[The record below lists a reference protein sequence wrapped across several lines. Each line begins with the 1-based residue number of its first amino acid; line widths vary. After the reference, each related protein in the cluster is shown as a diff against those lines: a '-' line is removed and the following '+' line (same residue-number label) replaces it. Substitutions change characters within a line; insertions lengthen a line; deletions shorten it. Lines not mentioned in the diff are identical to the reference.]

1 MCGAR
6 SCCRWAIDAL
16 RSLNGRPKTPTQ
28 LFFRKVGRVFGAVVL
43 GGTLWSGCT
52 KVGPD
57 YQRPPVEVNQNWL
70 DTKDPRLE
78 SGYQEYRT
86 WWKAFKDPTL
96 DRLIETAYQENL
108 DLRVAGVRVLAAR
121 AQLGIAT
128 GQLYPQT
135 QQVTGQYQ
143 KERISSGTAFL
154 GSSNV
159 GSSFGGLSLAQSQ
172 IGLSA
177 SWEVDFWGK
186 FRRAIESADAG
197 LMASIANYDSALVS
211 LTANVANFYITI
223 RTVERRLDIAH
234 RNVETQRESLKIA
247 QARFSGG
254 TTSQRDVDQARTIL
268 TSTEATIPPL
278 KIQLRQ
284 TKDALCVLLG
294 RPPNLLTNQLQG
306 KTAQIP
312 APPAKVVVGIPV
324 DLMRR
329 RPDIRAAE
337 YNAMAQ
343 GAQIGVAKAELYPA
357 LSLLGNFGLQASD
370 VGKSHLAGMFNWRD
384 RSGSMGPSL
393 TWNIFNYGQITNNV
407 RFQDAQFQTLL
418 VTYQNT
424 VLSAQQ
430 DVEDNLAGFLRTQEQ
445 VAVLKESVAAAQSS
459 LNLALIQYREGI
471 TDFTTVLTAQ
481 QALLSAEDSLAS
493 ALGNIS
499 RYLVGVYRA
508 LGGGW
513 QIREGQDFVPVETR
527 KEMEKRTN
535 WGKLLTP
542 ASEPPP
548 TPEEERQKRLIRAP
562 DW

>member
-1 MCGAR
+1 M
-6 SCCRWAIDAL
+6 
-16 RSLNGRPKTPTQ
+16 
-28 LFFRKVGRVFGAVVL
+28 
-43 GGTLWSGCT
+43 
-52 KVGPD
+52 VGPD
-57 YQRPPVEVNQNWL
+57 YKRPSVEVNQNWL
-70 DTKDPRLE
+70 DTKDSRVQ
-78 SGYQEYRT
+78 SQYQDYRT
-86 WWKAFKDPTL
+86 WWKAFNDSTL
-96 DRLIETAYQENL
+96 DRLIETAYRENL
-108 DLRVAGVRVLAAR
+108 NLRVAGVRVLAAR
-121 AQLGIAT
+121 AQLGIVT

-135 QQVTGQYQ
+135 QQATGSYT
-143 KERISSGTAFL
+143 KERISAGTPF
-154 GSSNV
+154 V
-159 GSSFGGLSLAQSQ
+159 GSANAPGSFGGLSLAQSQ
-172 IGLSA
+172 IGLTA
-177 SWEVDFWGK
+177 SWEIDFWGK

-197 LMASIANYDSALVS
+197 LMASIANYDSTLVS

-223 RTVERRLDIAH
+223 RTVERRLNIAR
-234 RNVETQRESLKIA
+234 RNVETQRESLEIA
-247 QARFSGG
+247 KARFEGG
-254 TTSQRDVDQARTIL
+254 TTSQRDVDQAKTIL
-268 TSTEATIPPL
+268 TGTEATIPPL

-284 TKDALCVLLG
+284 ATDALCVLLG
-294 RPPNLLTNQLQG
+294 MPPNLLTNQLQG
-306 KTAQIP
+306 KPAEIP
-312 APPAKVVVGIPV
+312 APPARVVVGIPV

-343 GAQIGVAKAELYPA
+343 CAQIGVAKAELYPA
-357 LSLLGNFGLQASD
+357 LSLLGTFGFLASD

-407 RFQDAQFQTLL
+407 RFQDAQFQELL

-445 VAVLKESVAAAQSS
+445 LVALKESVAAAQSS
-459 LNLALIQYREGI
+459 LDLAVIQYREGI
-471 TDFTTVLTAQ
+471 TDFTTVLTAE

-493 ALGNIS
+493 AMGNIS
-499 RYLVGVYRA
+499 RYLVGVYRS

-527 KEMEKRTN
+527 KDMEQRTN

-542 ASEPPP
+542 ASQSPP
-548 TPEEERQKRLIRAP
+548 TPEEERQKSLIRTP

>member
-1 MCGAR
+1 M
-6 SCCRWAIDAL
+6 
-16 RSLNGRPKTPTQ
+16 TPTQ
-28 LFFRKVGRVFGAVVL
+28 FSLRVGRACGAMIL
-43 GGTLWSGCT
+43 LAGLLSGCA

-57 YQRPPVEVNQNWL
+57 YQRPSVEMNQNWL
-70 DTKDPRLE
+70 ESKDPRLQ
-78 SGYQEYRT
+78 SGYQDYRT
-86 WWKAFKDPTL
+86 WWKAFNDPTL
-96 DRLIETAYQENL
+96 DRLIETAYRENL
-108 DLRVAGVRVLAAR
+108 NLRVAGVRVLAAR

-135 QQVTGQYQ
+135 QQATGSLQ
-143 KERISSGTAFL
+143 KERISAGTPFV
-154 GSSNV
+154 GTSSTG
-159 GSSFGGLSLAQSQ
+159 GSSFGGLSLAESQ
-172 IGLSA
+172 IGLTA
-177 SWEVDFWGK
+177 SWEIDFWGK

-197 LMASIANYDSALVS
+197 LMASIANYDSTLVS
-211 LTANVANFYITI
+211 LTANVANLYITL
-223 RTVERRLDIAH
+223 RTVERRLIIAH
-234 RNVETQRESLKIA
+234 RNVETQRESLEIA
-247 QARFSGG
+247 QARFEGG
-254 TTSQRDVDQARTIL
+254 TTSQRDVDQAKTIL
-268 TSTEATIPPL
+268 TGTEATIPPL

-294 RPPNLLTNQLQG
+294 LPPSLLTKQLQG
-306 KTAQIP
+306 KPAEIP
-312 APPAKVVVGIPV
+312 APPARVVVGIPV

-343 GAQIGVAKAELYPA
+343 GAQIGVAKGELYPA
-357 LSLLGNFGLQASD
+357 LSLLGNFGFLASD
-370 VGKSHLAGMFNWRD
+370 VGKSYLAGMFNWRD
-384 RSGSMGPSL
+384 RSGSIGPSL

-430 DVEDNLAGFLRTQEQ
+430 DVEDNLTGFLRTQEQ
-445 VAVLKESVAAAQSS
+445 AASLKESVAAAQSS

-493 ALGNIS
+493 AMGNIS
-499 RYLVGVYRA
+499 RYLVGVYRS

-513 QIREGQDFVPVETR
+513 QIREGQDFVPLETR
-527 KEMEKRTN
+527 EDMEKRTN
-535 WGKLLTP
+535 WGGLLAP
-542 ASEPPP
+542 ISEPPP
-548 TPEEERQKRLIRAP
+548 TPEQQKEKRLIRAP